1 MHICIPALTQ
11 TSIKMCICV
20 SKLTFGPTV
29 HTYIWIYMYE
39 FMAVLLLLSY
49 LKSQAIRQNLIRFN
63 INLIYYMDFR
73 SVSFNQCKW
82 LEVFEK
88 LTQIIRENSKNYI
101 SISYLQH
108 VHFYLWVCPNLN
120 YYKFFSFCF
129 TVKICTKPLKTNQ
142 VSKTLFELL

>member
-1 MHICIPALTQ
+1 
-11 TSIKMCICV
+11 
-20 SKLTFGPTV
+20 
-29 HTYIWIYMYE
+29 MYE

-88 LTQIIRENSKNYI
+88 LAQIIRENSKNYI
-101 SISYLQH
+101 CYLYFTYNMYIFIYGC
-108 VHFYLWVCPNLN
+108 VLIWFITN
-120 YYKFFSFCF
+120 YF
-129 TVKICTKPLKTNQ
+129 
-142 VSKTLFELL
+142 LFVLQ